1 MTSLLLRIILSVFL
15 LGLLVLS
22 AGAADSARDLL
33 AAGRVDDA
41 ITALQGQISAR
52 PENAESYNL
61 LCRAYFSVGDW
72 DHAVSNCDKAVRL
85 EPNNSRYHLWLGRA
99 FGEKASH
106 SSFWTAAGLA
116 KKLRVELERAVAL
129 DPRNIDART
138 DLAEFYLE
146 APGIVGGGQDK
157 ARAAAA
163 TLATINPAK
172 AHWVNARIA
181 EKNKDAARAEK
192 EYQLELEASHGSADA
207 WLDIAL
213 FYRRSGRLDKVEEA
227 INHAGRA
234 EVGSRPDVL
243 VDASETLIRAGR
255 NFPFAIQLLRRY
267 LSSSMVEEA
276 PAFKA
281 HYLLG
286 TVLEKQG
293 DKQSAAQEYKASL
306 ALARNFGRA
315 QEALNRLG
323 Q

>member
-1 MTSLLLRIILSVFL
+1 MTSLLRIILTVFL
-15 LGLLVLS
+15 FWLLVLS

-72 DHAVSNCDKAVRL
+72 DHAVSYCDKAVRL

-106 SSFWTAAGLA
+106 SSSWTAAGLA
-116 KKLRVELERAVAL
+116 RKLRVELERAVAL

-163 TLATINPAK
+163 TLATLNPAK

-213 FYRRSGRLDKVEEA
+213 FYRRSARLDKVEDA
-227 INHAGRA
+227 INHAERA
-234 EVGSRPDVL
+234 EVGSPDVL

-255 NFPFAIQLLRRY
+255 NFPLAIQLLRRY

-286 TVLEKQG
+286 TILEKQG